1 MPLLIEKFAET
12 KIFPTIMELSDSEC
26 RAVED
31 VVVLA
36 ELNEEIILRVLQIR
50 YEDLNIYTNA
60 GNVLMAINPFNPVP
74 LYTDKILNM
83 YRKAYLPK
91 LEKLPPHP
99 WKTAAK
105 AYIQMFGDNRQ
116 TCSLMK
122 PSASTMRPQSVVVS
136 GESGAG

>member
-1 MPLLIEKFAET
+1 
-12 KIFPTIMELSDSEC
+12 MELSDSEC

-36 ELNEEIILRVLQIR
+36 ELTEEIILRVLQIR

-60 GNVLMAINPFNPVP
+60 GNVLMAINPFSQVP
-74 LYTDKILNM
+74 LYTDTILNT
-83 YRKAYLPK
+83 YRKAYLSK
-91 LEKLPPHP
+91 LELLPPHP

-116 TCSLMK
+116 TCSLLK
-122 PSASTMRPQSVVVS
+122 PTTGLMRHQSVVVS

>member
-1 MPLLIEKFAET
+1 MEH
-12 KIFPTIMELSDSEC
+12 MELSDSEC

-31 VVVLA
+31 VVVLD
-36 ELNEEIILRVLQIR
+36 ELTEEIILRVLQVR

-60 GNVLMAINPFNPVP
+60 GNVLMAINPFGPVP

-91 LEKLPPHP
+91 LEAMPPHP

-105 AYIQMFGDNRQ
+105 SYMQMFGDNRQ
-116 TCSLMK
+116 TCSLLK
-122 PSASTMRPQSVVVS
+122 PTSCLMRQQSIIVS